1 MSRRNGSVGVPLR
14 SQVAELSPRELART
28 KLIVNLTRREC
39 LCVGV
44 VADTAL
50 RRMRGLIGS
59 ESLAAGEGLL
69 ITPAPAIHT
78 AFMGFAID
86 ALFLDRELC
95 VIEVVAELRP
105 WRLASKRGAHSVLEL
120 AAGECARRGV
130 SVGDQLALRDREL
143 ALSAAPDAPPPSPPP
158 RRTESI
164 IWPVQFGHGH
174 QPPRLAPMRVLV
186 ISNDRH
192 FRSVSSMLLAHRGC
206 AVTATAD
213 RGRLTELISRERA
226 DVVVVDAEHW
236 LDAPAQVFAA
246 VEGLPRTVGVVVV
259 DDAARQLHS
268 SPLAK
273 WGPFEDLFAAIE
285 RADATRGSWGA
296 TG

>member
-1 MSRRNGSVGVPLR
+1 MSRHNGSTRAAKRSSIADRRLR
-14 SQVAELSPRELART
+14 DVART
-28 KLIVNLTRREC
+28 KLIVNVTRKEC

-44 VADTAL
+44 VADSPL

-78 AFMGFAID
+78 AFMGYAID
-86 ALFLDRELC
+86 VLFLDRDLC
-95 VIEVVAELRP
+95 VIEIVENLRP

-130 SVGDQLALRDREL
+130 SVGDRLVLRKREQR
-143 ALSAAPDAPPPSPPP
+143 LSAAPDASSPPP
-158 RRTESI
+158 PPRSPDSI
-164 IWPVQFGHGH
+164 IWPVQFGHGSE
-174 QPPRLAPMRVLV
+174 PARLAPMRVLV

-206 AVTATAD
+206 VVTTTAD
-213 RGRLTELISRERA
+213 RANLAERISREGA
-226 DVVVVDAEHW
+226 DVVVVDAEQC
-236 LDAPAQVFAA
+236 LDGPAQAFAA
-246 VEGLPRTVGVVVV
+246 VEGLARAVGVVVV
-259 DDAARQLHS
+259 DEAATQLHA
-268 SPLAK
+268 SPVAK

-285 RADATRGSWGA
+285 RADASHGSWGA
-296 TG
+296 TA